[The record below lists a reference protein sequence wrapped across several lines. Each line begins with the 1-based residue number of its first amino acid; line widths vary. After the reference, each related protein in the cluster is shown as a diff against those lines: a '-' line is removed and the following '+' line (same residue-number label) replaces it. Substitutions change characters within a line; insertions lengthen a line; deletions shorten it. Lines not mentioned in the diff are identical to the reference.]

1 MSQSQSL
8 ANNED
13 DVVTLLFMLFGGLAT
28 GGFSIAVFLIPVRD
42 WMVVNHILAAGDGV
56 VIPFVDGIGFGWPQI
71 VVAAGILVVGVLL
84 FVWLRRRSQDR
95 V

>member
-8 ANNED
+8 AVNED
-13 DVVTLLFMLFGGLAT
+13 DIVTLVFMIFGGLAT
-28 GGFSIAVFLIPVRD
+28 GGFSIGVVFIPVRD
-42 WMVVNHILAAGDGV
+42 WMVVNHLLAAGDAV

-71 VVAAGILVVGVLL
+71 VVTAGIFVAGILLL
-84 FVWLRRRSQDR
+84 TWLRRRSRER

>member
-13 DVVTLLFMLFGGLAT
+13 DLVTLVFMLFGGIAT
-28 GGFSIAVFLIPVRD
+28 GHQL
-42 WMVVNHILAAGDGV
+42 LAAGDSV

-71 VVAAGILVVGVLL
+71 VVAAGIIIVGALLLVG
-84 FVWLRRRSQDR
+84 LRRRSRDR

>member
-13 DVVTLLFMLFGGLAT
+13 DLVTLVFMLFGGIAT
-28 GGFSIAVFLIPVRD
+28 GGFSIGVFLIPVRD
-42 WMVVNHILAAGDGV
+42 WMVVHQLLAAGDSV

-71 VVAAGILVVGVLL
+71 VVAAGIIIVGALLLVG
-84 FVWLRRRSQDR
+84 LRRRSRDR

>member
-13 DVVTLLFMLFGGLAT
+13 DLVTLVFMLFGGIAT
-28 GGFSIAVFLIPVRD
+28 GGFSIGVFLIPVRD
-42 WMVVNHILAAGDGV
+42 WMVVHQLLAAGDSA

-71 VVAAGILVVGVLL
+71 VVAAGIIIVGALLLVG
-84 FVWLRRRSQDR
+84 LRRRSRDR